1 MKQMTVFKP
10 GFLAIC
16 SMLLLA
22 GTAMA
27 AAIPSRAPDFGLAGP
42 ARLDKPTSSIAS
54 AAMNVATMAL
64 MTPLYA
70 SRSAETHYHLKMYHL
85 HSHESIDVTYRVG
98 NRYVPS
104 ALAMLDEFLRD
115 DRNGDVMVFDPHEFD
130 VLHALMQKLHRP
142 NGVIDIV
149 CGYRSQETNE
159 YLHDTTRGVAEHS
172 QHMEGKAIDI
182 RVPGVSTRR
191 LDRAALSLEDGG
203 VGYYPRSHFVHVDV
217 GPVRRWTL
225 R

>member
-1 MKQMTVFKP
+1 MAIFKP
-10 GFLAIC
+10 GFLVLC
-16 SMLLLA
+16 SAFLLA

-27 AAIPSRAPDFGLAGP
+27 DAPPSRAADTGLAIP
-42 ARLDKPTSSIAS
+42 MHPDKSSSSMSS
-54 AAMNVATMAL
+54 AAMGVAAMAL
-64 MTPLYA
+64 LTPLYA
-70 SRSAETHYHLKMYHL
+70 SSNSEKHYHLKMYHL

-115 DRNGDVMVFDPHEFD
+115 DRNGDVTVYDPHEFD

-149 CGYRSQETNE
+149 CGYRSPETNE
-159 YLHDTTRGVAEHS
+159 FLHDTTRGVAEHS

-191 LDRAALSLEDGG
+191 LDRAALSLGDGG
-203 VGYYPRSHFVHVDV
+203 VGYYPHSHFVHVDV